1 MMPPLVLIPII
12 TGSLASIGFGVWH
25 FFVPSAWKWYTY
37 IDKSAT
43 ELVTAVRAVNVFF
56 SLSLVLFGLVNI
68 LLAAAPIP
76 ECYSLLVVLAATCVL
91 WLVRVIMQIIFPQ
104 GVIDP
109 RLRYG
114 MLVAFVV
121 IFLCYFIPLILLA
134 IRLSQ

>member
-1 MMPPLVLIPII
+1 MNLYLLIPII
-12 TGSLASIGFGVWH
+12 IGSLASIGFGVWH
-25 FFVPSAWKWYTY
+25 FFVPSAWKWYAY

-68 LLAAAPIP
+68 LLAAAPAP
-76 ECYSLLVVLAATCVL
+76 DRYSLLVVLAATCVL

-104 GVIDP
+104 GAIDP

-114 MLVAFVV
+114 MLAAFVV

-134 IRLSQ
+134 IRLG